1 MIDDFIDYIKYFS
14 FVNEQIQ
21 SRNLSILK
29 EIFIITTPDKT
40 YFLKNRRHPDQ
51 ISEESYDKN
60 NEYENSLEDG

>member
-1 MIDDFIDYIKYFS
+1 MQKN
-14 FVNEQIQ
+14 V
-21 SRNLSILK
+21 
-29 EIFIITTPDKT
+29 EINVGLMNGYPYSKKFFIITTPDKT

>member
-1 MIDDFIDYIKYFS
+1 MIDDFIDYIKLLLQS
-14 FVNEQIQ
+14 KQIQ

>member
-1 MIDDFIDYIKYFS
+1 MIDDFIDYIKLLLQ
-14 FVNEQIQ
+14 NEQIQ